1 MIILLIAG
9 LIKRILYKISKYF
22 PKPYEPFAGDIDVK
36 VDISNY
42 AKKADIKN
50 ITHVDTSGFALKSSL
65 ADLKTKVDKL
75 DIDKLV
81 PIHND
86 MSKLSNVVKNDI
98 VKKDVY
104 NKLVAK
110 VNGIDTSK
118 FILKTKFDTDKSEL
132 ENKILDISG
141 LVKKTDYNT
150 KIADIEGKIP
160 NVTNLAT
167 KTALTSIENKI
178 PNVSDLVKKTDYN
191 SKITKIVN
199 KLNNHNYDKYI
210 DTQEFNKLAADVFN
224 SRLAQENLI
233 TKTDF
238 DAKLS
243 SLNSKITKN
252 KSDHLLVQNE
262 LNKIKLLILVILL
275 ERVTLKKMV
284 YNIT

>member
-1 MIILLIAG
+1 MQ
-9 LIKRILYKISKYF
+9 
-22 PKPYEPFAGDIDVK
+22 
-36 VDISNY
+36 
-42 AKKADIKN
+42 KKADIKN

-118 FILKTKFDTDKSEL
+118 FILKTKYDTDKSEL
-132 ENKILDISG
+132 ENKIDTDTSGFVKKTDYNAKIAEIENKIPDISNLATKTALTTVENKIPSVSN

-150 KIADIEGKIP
+150 KVTEIE
-160 NVTNLAT
+160 
-167 KTALTSIENKI
+167 
-178 PNVSDLVKKTDYN
+178 
-191 SKITKIVN
+191 N
-199 KLNNHNYDKYI
+199 KLNNHNHDKYI

-224 SRLAQENLI
+224 ARLAQANLI

-243 SLNSKITKN
+243 SLNRKITKN

-262 LNKIKLLILVILL
+262 LNKLKLLILVILL

>member
-9 LIKRILYKISKYF
+9 LIKRILYKISKDF

-132 ENKILDISG
+132 KNKIPDISG
-141 LVKKTDYNT
+141 LVKKIDYNT

-160 NVTNLAT
+160 NATNLAT
-167 KTALTSIENKI
+167 KTALTSVENKI
-178 PNVSDLVKKTDYN
+178 LNVSDLVKKTDYN
-191 SKITKIVN
+191 SKITKIEN
-199 KLNNHNYDKYI
+199 KLNN
-210 DTQEFNKLAADVFN
+210 Q
-224 SRLAQENLI
+224 SLI
-233 TKTDF
+233 
-238 DAKLS
+238 
-243 SLNSKITKN
+243 N
-252 KSDHLLVQNE
+252 
-262 LNKIKLLILVILL
+262 
-275 ERVTLKKMV
+275 
-284 YNIT
+284 